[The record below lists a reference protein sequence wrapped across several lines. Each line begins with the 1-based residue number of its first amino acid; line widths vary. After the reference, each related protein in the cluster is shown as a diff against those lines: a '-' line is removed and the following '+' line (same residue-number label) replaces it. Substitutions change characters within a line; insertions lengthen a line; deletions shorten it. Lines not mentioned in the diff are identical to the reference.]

1 MSDIPT
7 PETYNLAPWEFHH
20 IPFRSAICPRC
31 KGSGLDPDCTKKE
44 ISKGVRLSKSP
55 ATKWYVTDY
64 PEEGSFA
71 VTDGY
76 EIFATI
82 SGGKTIGDECDLASR
97 IAKLP
102 DLERERDEL
111 RKELEYARKERD
123 EARADAHNYKE
134 GYHIYSLQADSAE
147 RERDE
152 AIRQRNETNES
163 SKYAVD
169 YAIRERDEARE
180 KMADALQEVDLRT
193 LDFERMKLER
203 DEARSEWYA
212 LQDAFENSCDKI
224 EKLESE
230 RNEAQEIAYDLAV
243 IASHCLGSHSF
254 SLSETSERIAD
265 TLKRWR
271 STQPCKK

>member
-102 DLERERDEL
+102 DLERERDETTQ
-111 RKELEYARKERD
+111 ERD
-123 EARADAHNYKE
+123 GALALLALTEEFLAIL
-134 GYHIYSLQADSAE
+134 G
-147 RERDE
+147 DE
-152 AIRQRNETNES
+152 LHETAMIATLHGWKSRRYEQG
-163 SKYAVD
+163 K
-169 YAIRERDEARE
+169 ILRE
-180 KMADALQEVDLRT
+180 KIKQLKEKS
-193 LDFERMKLER
+193 KLT
-203 DEARSEWYA
+203 
-212 LQDAFENSCDKI
+212 K
-224 EKLESE
+224 
-230 RNEAQEIAYDLAV
+230 
-243 IASHCLGSHSF
+243 
-254 SLSETSERIAD
+254 
-265 TLKRWR
+265 
-271 STQPCKK
+271 